1 MNREQVMEKL
11 TNIFIDLFEDE
22 EIVLN
27 DNTTAQDIDG
37 WDSLTYLQMIG
48 EVEKEFNIRFTLGE
62 INGFANVGEMC
73 TCILLHL
80 SKQS

>member
-1 MNREQVMEKL
+1 MEKL
-11 TNIFIDLFEDE
+11 TNIFIDLFKDE

-48 EVEKEFNIRFTLGE
+48 EVEKRIHQRNKKRFQGEVIRF
-62 INGFANVGEMC
+62 
-73 TCILLHL
+73 
-80 SKQS
+80 